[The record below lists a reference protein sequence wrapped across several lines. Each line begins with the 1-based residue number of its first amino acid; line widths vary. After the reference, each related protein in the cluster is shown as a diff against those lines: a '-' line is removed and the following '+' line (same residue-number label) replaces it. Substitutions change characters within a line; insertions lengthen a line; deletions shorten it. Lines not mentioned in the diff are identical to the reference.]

1 MNPIPQAPAI
11 RSEDTSVEV
20 AWFCDLCNGD
30 YEFLGV
36 PDGSLRSSFEHCAD
50 IIRTA
55 DELGYQNILLPSSYQ
70 TGQDTLTFA
79 AAASQFTKQI
89 SLLTAIRCGEIHPP
103 MLARTL
109 STLDHMLKGRLNIN
123 IISSDLPGTIRDS
136 KTRYEISKEVIQILQ
151 QGWTRDHIKFRG
163 KHYQFDLT
171 ADPVK
176 SYQENGGPLL
186 YFGGISED
194 ARALCAEFC
203 DVFLMWPE
211 TEERLADTMKDL
223 SLRAKQFGRKID
235 FGLRIH
241 LIVRDTEKEA
251 KDAAK
256 RLLSRLDLERAND
269 IKHRALDSNSAGVL
283 RQDELRKSA
292 DSDLFI
298 EPMIW
303 SGIGLAR
310 SGCGSAIV
318 GTPEQ
323 VYEKIQRYIR
333 MGIRAFIFSGYPLI
347 EESKLFAEKV
357 LPKIKTVNF
366 AEAQGRKPKGIPV
379 TPLTTGERK

>member
-1 MNPIPQAPAI
+1 MSSPII
-11 RSEDTSVEV
+11 RSPEELVEV

-30 YEFLGV
+30 YEYLGV
-36 PDGSLRSSFEHCAD
+36 PEGSLRSSFEHCSD
-50 IIRTA
+50 IIRQA
-55 DELGYQNILLPSSYQ
+55 DRLGFQNILLPSSYQ
-70 TGQDTLTFA
+70 TGQDTLAFA
-79 AAASQFTKQI
+79 AAASTFTHQI

-123 IISSDLPGTIRDS
+123 IISSDLPGTVRDS

-151 QGWTRDHIKFRG
+151 QGWTQEEIHFQG
-163 KHYQFDLT
+163 KHYQFKLS

-194 ARALCAEFC
+194 ARELCAEFC

-211 TEERLADTMKDL
+211 TEERLTATMTDL
-223 SLRAKQFGRKID
+223 SERAQRFGRKID

-241 LIVRDTEKEA
+241 LIIRDTEKDA
-251 KDAAK
+251 RDAAK
-256 RLLSRLDLERAND
+256 QLLSKINLNEANE
-269 IKHRALDSNSAGVL
+269 IKHRALDSQSAGVK
-283 RQDELRKSA
+283 RQDELRKNA
-292 DSDLFI
+292 DTDLFI
-298 EPMIW
+298 EPYIW

-323 VYEKIQRYIR
+323 VYEKIQKYIK
-333 MGIRAFIFSGYPLI
+333 MGIRAFIFSGYPLMP
-347 EESKLFAEKV
+347 ESEIFAKTV
-357 LPKIKTVNF
+357 LPNLKTVNF
-366 AEAQGRKPKGIPV
+366 AEAQNRKPKHTPV
-379 TPLTTGERK
+379 TPLTTGQRK